1 MQNHDNNK
9 DGGRRKMHYSPN
21 LLSCLNNAI
30 ENHMLVTI
38 QYDSRENEQT
48 TRQLE
53 PMALVYKNRKRNLAA
68 WCHLREDW
76 RSFRL
81 DRIDMIK
88 LHTQTF
94 DDREGFDVTEFE
106 RDDDFDNNQSHQAN
120 QNDSS
125 NKESTE
131 STETPSV

>member
-1 MQNHDNNK
+1 
-9 DGGRRKMHYSPN
+9 
-21 LLSCLNNAI
+21 
-30 ENHMLVTI
+30 
-38 QYDSRENEQT
+38 
-48 TRQLE
+48 
-53 PMALVYKNRKRNLAA
+53 
-68 WCHLREDW
+68 
-76 RSFRL
+76 
-81 DRIDMIK
+81 
-88 LHTQTF
+88 LHTQTC